1 MLKDFLQF
9 VQTKVSLNTENLIGN
24 SNEIEKSMA
33 HTSLASSKMIRAA
46 LLIASGKLNAN
57 VHESSL
63 ITLASAVEMMH
74 SYSLIHDDLP
84 CMDDDDFR
92 RSKPSNHIVFGEA
105 NAVLA
110 GDALQALAFETIV
123 NDKLLSDEQKI
134 QSIKILSSACGKNGM
149 IYGQHLDIENEQNP
163 DLDINELDYIHN
175 LKTGRLIESSI
186 FLGQVGSSLSE
197 IDYKILN
204 EFSANIGLAFQI
216 KDDVLDVTSS
226 SKKLGKTALSDKK
239 NNKSTYVNIVG
250 VDNSIKRY
258 NLLIE
263 DAIIALDKISF
274 DSESYN
280 YLKDLAEYVIKR
292 EN

>member
-46 LLIASGKLNAN
+46 LLVASGKLNTN
-57 VHESSL
+57 IHESSL

-123 NDKLLSDEQKI
+123 DDKLLSDEQKI
-134 QSIKILSSACGKNGM
+134 QSTKILSSACGKNGM
-149 IYGQHLDIENEQNP
+149 IYGQHLDIENEENT

-197 IDYKILN
+197 IDSKRLN

-216 KDDVLDVTSS
+216 KDDVLDITSS
-226 SKKLGKTALSDKK
+226 SETLGKSALSDKK

-250 VDNSIKRY
+250 VDSSVNRY
-258 NLLIE
+258 NSLIK
-263 DAIIALDKISF
+263 DAIITLDKISF
-274 DSESYN
+274 DSESHN
-280 YLKDLAEYVIKR
+280 YLKDLAEYIIKR